1 MSLAALAP
9 DEFAALDALL
19 AEALERPADQ
29 REAWLRSRCADA
41 PQRLPLLLGLLRRCD
56 VPSRWERALDSDAMR
71 TLIADAADD
80 ALDPGVDAPAFC
92 GSWRVLRRIG
102 RGGMADVF
110 LGEREQSGALQR
122 AAIKLLRTSAGAGH
136 GLRFEQERRI
146 LARLDDPRIARLL
159 DGGVGADGRPWIAM
173 EYVDG
178 ERIDAWCDA
187 RRLDLA
193 ARMRLLREVAE
204 AAHSAHRA
212 LIVHRDIKPANVLV
226 TQHGHVKLLD
236 FGIAKLLDPE
246 RDEDGGV
253 EAATRTQTRALT
265 PQYASPEQLL
275 GEPVTVATDVY
286 QLGLLMFELL
296 CGARAFRS
304 DNLVELA
311 HVVVTSDAPVPSH
324 ALTRL
329 GTEAAEE
336 AAALRHTTASRL
348 RRQLR
353 GDLDAIAQ
361 CALARVP
368 SQRYA
373 SALRFADDLSAWHAQ
388 HPVSARAPSLAYRVQ
403 RFVSR
408 NWLTSAV
415 AGLLLL
421 VLIAYVVTV
430 QMQSLR
436 IQREAELN
444 RQVRDYL
451 VQLLQEADP
460 LRSGTPQPSAER
472 VLDLGLENARE
483 RFAAQPQLLA
493 ELLKIGSEVKV
504 RHGDYARG
512 AQLIGEA
519 VALKRE
525 GGENDPHLT
534 ELMARQGL
542 ALHYTSRYA
551 ESEAVLREAEAR
563 WYAQGAMGTPWI
575 PMALADVL
583 HSRGDYAA
591 AESVL
596 RRAQAAQQASN
607 APALGRAE
615 VQRDLGVVLRDAGRL
630 DEGRALIEA
639 ALADMI
645 DRVGAEHGSTAV
657 TRAVLARTLALA
669 AEGGAARVQGQAA
682 YDTQSRYYGEDSAV
696 FGINRHTLALADEA
710 DGRIDAALATL
721 DDVLARNYARVTP
734 GNVLLAYAHLDRAWL
749 RLCRTRDAEAAQDLD
764 AAEATL
770 RDIRQGGHPRW
781 AELLLARAVIAAHRG
796 DIAAARAAIARAIA
810 LRSDA
815 LGASHPITRGT
826 RNWLA
831 LIDDTPPPPMPAGAL
846 PLESLRLER
855 ILATN
860 AD

>member
-329 GTEAAEE
+329 GTE

-764 AAEATL
+764 A
-770 RDIRQGGHPRW
+770 
-781 AELLLARAVIAAHRG
+781 V
-796 DIAAARAAIARAIA
+796 ARAIA